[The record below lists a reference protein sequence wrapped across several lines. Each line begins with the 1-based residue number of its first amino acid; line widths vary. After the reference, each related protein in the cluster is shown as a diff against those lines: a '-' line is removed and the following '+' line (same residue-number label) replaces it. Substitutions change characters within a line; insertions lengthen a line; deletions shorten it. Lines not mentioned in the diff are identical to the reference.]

1 MHTSELEKYKVD
13 HLFLLMGKNP
23 LPNYVVA
30 KSGALLR
37 PGGKLYLVYTSDTR
51 KYADTLRDMLELTN
65 DELVPLESYDSNAY
79 EIKNRITS
87 KAKDLKG
94 RLGLNYT
101 GGTKAMSVNAYLAI
115 LSIERSEKPVF
126 SYLDPRSLKLCIDQE
141 NTRPIELQILCKRSL
156 QEIFQLHQLSLMN
169 PPTTQP
175 MLPDLAKVILEEGK
189 EWRTWCNTTL
199 LPNTKKIKSNSQYGN
214 WHAPTV
220 LQGLELPMDGLSQY
234 LIESFKNRNLLT
246 SERCLSIQ
254 KMQNIGSFTKSEHV
268 CKWLDGIW
276 LENYLLEKIISISE
290 PYSISEYGMSFNI
303 KANSKSGFEF
313 DVAFMRNYQ
322 LFAFSCTSD
331 DEKSRCKSKLFEAYI
346 RTKQLG
352 GEEARVA
359 LVCCS
364 DEPEV
369 LKAEL
374 EVAIEDSKINV
385 FGRKHLADLPG
396 AISTWIDNLERN
408 SQ

>member
-1 MHTSELEKYKVD
+1 MNTSNLEKYKVD
-13 HLFLLMGKNP
+13 HLFLLVGKNP

-37 PGGKLYLVYTSDTR
+37 PEGKLYLVYTSDTR
-51 KYADTLRDMLELTN
+51 KYADTLRDMLNLTN
-65 DELVPLESYDSNAY
+65 DELVPLESYDANAY

-126 SYLDPRSLKLCIDQE
+126 SYLDPRRLKLCIDREDQKPFDAE
-141 NTRPIELQILCKRSL
+141 ISLELTL
-156 QEIFQLHQLSLMN
+156 QDVFKLHQLSLMQD
-169 PPTTQP
+169 PITMPI
-175 MLPDLAKVILEEGK
+175 LIDLAQSIAEVSK
-189 EWRTWCNTTL
+189 EWRNWCDKVLYAEAKRKKDNGDLCWKTKEQLKTL
-199 LPNTKKIKSNSQYGN
+199 SIPLVGLPIG
-214 WHAPTV
+214 
-220 LQGLELPMDGLSQY
+220 
-234 LIESFKNRNLLT
+234 LIEILVHKGFTTPECYLSLKQIQEKENISF
-246 SERCLSIQ
+246 SEP
-254 KMQNIGSFTKSEHV
+254 KKV
-268 CKWLDGIW
+268 CEWLDGLW
-276 LENYLLEKIISISE
+276 LEHYLLEQIKNISR
-290 PYSISEYGMSFNI
+290 EYGMTFKVPITQIGSD
-303 KANSKSGFEF
+303 FEF

-331 DEKSRCKSKLFEAYI
+331 AKKPLCKSKLFEAYL
-346 RTKQLG
+346 RAKQLG
-352 GEEARVA
+352 GDEARIA

-364 DEPEV
+364 DEPDV

-374 EVAIEDSKINV
+374 EVAIEDPKINV

-396 AISTWIDNLERN
+396 AILNWIEELELKTK
-408 SQ
+408 